1 MLVLSIVLILFT
13 LASGTVGKVKLFDD
27 AVTLNRASV
36 LVWFAWVAIAYT
48 VLRLYQTS
56 KEKREEYHIAF
67 WAALSF
73 EPGLLERLVPVLS
86 GHTKIS
92 EGTQLKLVDGTFVYA
107 PKPYRRLA
115 VMGLNFGEY
124 EHYYRWQIGGG
135 ESTAPE
141 IFQPLWGIHNW

>member
-1 MLVLSIVLILFT
+1 MADDPSDDPDFLRQRRNVLVLSIVLILFT

-36 LVWFAWVAIAYT
+36 LVCFAWVAIAYT

-56 KEKREEYHIAF
+56 EYHIAF

-115 VMGLNFGEY
+115 VM
-124 EHYYRWQIGGG
+124 
-135 ESTAPE
+135 
-141 IFQPLWGIHNW
+141 